1 MNERKKRGEGVELL
15 EKKSFFRRNLALKQ
29 RLGWAVWILQIN
41 TLTISSGLGMYRPS
55 ISKPSSGLVHPWR
68 DDLKPE

>member
-15 EKKSFFRRNLALKQ
+15 EKKSSFRRNLALKQ

-41 TLTISSGLGMYRPS
+41 TLTISSGLGIALPFQSRVQGSCIPGVM
-55 ISKPSSGLVHPWR
+55 I
-68 DDLKPE
+68 